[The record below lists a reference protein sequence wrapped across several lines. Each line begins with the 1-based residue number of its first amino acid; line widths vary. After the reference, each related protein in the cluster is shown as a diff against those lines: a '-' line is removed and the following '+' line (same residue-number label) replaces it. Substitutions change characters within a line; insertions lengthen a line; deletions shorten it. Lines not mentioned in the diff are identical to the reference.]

1 MLLLDY
7 QKSVQPFSFLH
18 ILLKNDKIIAQIL
31 QRQCLLFG
39 EIVSIT
45 VENGSELVLTLRQL
59 EHISPPLAQSRTW
72 KARHCGSNS
81 ENSLVNLYRAKY
93 EPCLLRVCC

>member
-7 QKSVQPFSFLH
+7 QKSVQTFSFLH
-18 ILLKNDKIIAQIL
+18 ILLKNDKIL

-45 VENGSELVLTLRQL
+45 VENGSELALTLRQL
-59 EHISPPLAQSRTW
+59 ELISLPF
-72 KARHCGSNS
+72 GSKSNLES
-81 ENSLVNLYRAKY
+81 EA
-93 EPCLLRVCC
+93 LRLEQ

>member
-45 VENGSELVLTLRQL
+45 VENGSELALALRQL
-59 EHISPPLAQSRTW
+59 ELISLPF
-72 KARHCGSNS
+72 G
-81 ENSLVNLYRAKY
+81 
-93 EPCLLRVCC
+93 

>member
-7 QKSVQPFSFLH
+7 PKSVQPFSFLH
-18 ILLKNDKIIAQIL
+18 ILLKSDKIIAQIL

-45 VENGSELVLTLRQL
+45 VENGSGLALTLRQL
-59 EHISPPLAQSRTW
+59 ELISLPFGSKSNLESEALRLEQW
-72 KARHCGSNS
+72 KFIS
-81 ENSLVNLYRAKY
+81 
-93 EPCLLRVCC
+93 

>member
-7 QKSVQPFSFLH
+7 QKSVQTFSFLH
-18 ILLKNDKIIAQIL
+18 ILLKNDKIL

-45 VENGSELVLTLRQL
+45 VENGSGLALTLRQL
-59 EHISPPLAQSRTW
+59 ELISLPF
-72 KARHCGSNS
+72 GSKSNLES
-81 ENSLVNLYRAKY
+81 EA
-93 EPCLLRVCC
+93 LRLEQ